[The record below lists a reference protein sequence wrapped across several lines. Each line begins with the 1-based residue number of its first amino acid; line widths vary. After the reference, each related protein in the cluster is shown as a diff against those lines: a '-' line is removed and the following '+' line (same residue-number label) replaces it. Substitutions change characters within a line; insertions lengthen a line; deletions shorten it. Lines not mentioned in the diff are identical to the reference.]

1 MNQEEKK
8 VSETESTQELNREQP
23 PKEEKD
29 APGNEAAES
38 NESAPKNE
46 GVDKKESTA
55 QESGEEYK
63 KKYDELYDK
72 YLRMLAEYDNF
83 KKRTAKEK
91 DELYSFAVADTLEKL
106 LPVLDNLE
114 RAADAAEEKS
124 PLADGVKMVLKQFGE
139 TLEKMNV
146 AAIEAVGGEFDPN
159 LHNAVMHVEDENVG
173 ANTVVEEFQKGYKY
187 KEKVIRHSMVKV
199 AN

>member
-1 MNQEEKK
+1 MNQEENKIP
-8 VSETESTQELNREQP
+8 ETENIEETEESQLQE
-23 PKEEKD
+23 EE
-29 APGNEAAES
+29 AAAES
-38 NESAPKNE
+38 
-46 GVDKKESTA
+46 TA
-55 QESGEEYK
+55 EENTDEWK
-63 KKYDELYDK
+63 LKYDEIYDK
-72 YLRMLAEYDNF
+72 YLRTLAEYDNF

-114 RAADAAEEKS
+114 RAAEAAEEKS

-146 AAIEAVGGEFDPN
+146 SAISAVGGEFDPN
-159 LHNAVMHVEDENVG
+159 IHNAVMHVEDDAVG
-173 ANTVVEEFQKGYKY
+173 ANIVVEEFQKGYKY
-187 KEKVIRHSMVKV
+187 KERVIRHSMVKV